1 MSGIRVVKGFGAE
14 KLQSEQLRDRGNRVY
29 ERGIRLGRIRSF
41 YMPLNELIPALALV
55 AVLWGG
61 GHAVLSNRITLGTMI
76 AFTSYVV
83 MLVWPL
89 RMVGWIVS
97 VSQRAAAA
105 SERLGDVF
113 ATPSELAEKDP
124 ALPVPPGSGDIRLE
138 NVTFAYAPELP
149 PILENLDLHLSPG
162 EAVALV
168 GPTGSGKSTIARLL
182 ARSYDVTSG
191 RILIDGADVRDVRL
205 ADLRRAVATVPEETF
220 LFSDT
225 MRSNIAF
232 GRPDATRDD
241 VIAAARASG
250 ADMFIEELPDG
261 YETVLGERGHS
272 LSGGQRQRTALARA
286 IITKPRLLILDDA
299 TSAVD
304 PTKEHEI
311 RGALAEAMTG
321 RTTLVIAHRAA
332 TIALADRVVLLDG
345 DESGNRARIVAEG
358 THEELLETNPRYR
371 EVLARSALKD
381 LATAEE
387 PVG

>member
-1 MSGIRVVKGFGAE
+1 M
-14 KLQSEQLRDRGNRVY
+14 
-29 ERGIRLGRIRSF
+29 
-41 YMPLNELIPALALV
+41 
-55 AVLWGG
+55 
-61 GHAVLSNRITLGTMI
+61 
-76 AFTSYVV
+76 
-83 MLVWPL
+83 
-89 RMVGWIVS
+89 
-97 VSQRAAAA
+97 
-105 SERLGDVF
+105 
-113 ATPSELAEKDP
+113 
-124 ALPVPPGSGDIRLE
+124 PVPPGSGDIRLE
-138 NVTFAYAPELP
+138 DVTFSYAPELP
-149 PILENLDLHLSPG
+149 PILEHLDLHLRPG

-191 RILIDGADVRDVRL
+191 RILIDGADVRDLRL

-232 GRPDATRDD
+232 GRPDATRDE
-241 VIAAARASG
+241 VVAAARASG
-250 ADMFIEELPDG
+250 ADLFIEELPDG

-286 IITKPRLLILDDA
+286 IITQPRLLILDDA

-311 RGALAEAMTG
+311 RGALAEAMSG

-345 DESGNRARIVAEG
+345 DEAGNRARIVAEG
-358 THEELLETNPRYR
+358 THEELLDTNPRYR

-381 LATAEE
+381 LAGAGGASRLMGGWMTPRAIDEE
-387 PVG
+387 DKIGRTRPLGPPPVVDPHPAVQSPGPARRRPHDPLHRGACSPVPLSSASASTRACGRDGGALNARPPPTWSSPSPAAC